1 MAKLWFLLIIGITL
15 FVYPAFGAEEGMP
28 QLNPKFWPSQ
38 IFWLILIFASLYL
51 IIWKLFLPKITNS
64 IENRKSKVV
73 NDLDEAEKLKINAEK
88 KLSEYKKII
97 KNSKSEAL
105 KIIENSKKKLDSDIK
120 IKKKDFNEE
129 IEKELALVEIE
140 IKNLKK
146 NSILTINKIAQEI
159 SSEVVKK
166 VIGAEVNMSS
176 VSAIVDDVSK
186 KQTSKL
192 L

>member
-1 MAKLWFLLIIGITL
+1 MAKLWFLLIIGIAL
-15 FVYPAFGAEEGMP
+15 FVYPALGAEVGMP

-38 IFWLILIFASLYL
+38 VFWLILIFSSLYL

-73 NDLDEAEKLKINAEK
+73 NDLDEAEKLKINAER
-88 KLSEYKKII
+88 KLSEYKIII

-105 KIIENSKKKLDSDIK
+105 KIIEKSKKKLDSDIE
-120 IKKKDFNEE
+120 IKKKDFNKE

-159 SSEVVKK
+159 SSEMVKK
-166 VIGAEVNMSS
+166 VIGVEVNMSS

>member
-1 MAKLWFLLIIGITL
+1 MTKLWFSLIIGITL

-38 IFWLILIFASLYL
+38 IFWLILVFASLYL

-88 KLSEYKKII
+88 KISEYKKII
-97 KNSKSEAL
+97 ESSKSEAI
-105 KIIENSKKKLDSDIK
+105 KIIESSKKKLDSDIE
-120 IKKKDFNEE
+120 IKKKAFNDE
-129 IEKELALVEIE
+129 IEKELALVEEE

-146 NSILTINKIAQEI
+146 NSIISINKIAQEI

-166 VIGAEVNMSS
+166 IIGAEVNMSN

-186 KQTSKL
+186 KQTGKL